1 MRLKLTAPND
11 QREQLLDM
19 VDSYDAVVEAVDQ
32 AGAMTSVVA
41 QVGDKCGPC
50 GSNWVSD
57 GIGGK

>member
-32 AGAMTSVVA
+32 SGAMTSVVA
-41 QVGDKCGPC
+41 QVGNKCG
-50 GSNWVSD
+50 VAD
-57 GIGGK
+57 GDKAA